1 MDRCFAEGEKEWEE
15 GEFSGK
21 RIISAP
27 IDAFLPMPGK
37 TNEES
42 DAKISQPVGRRANRS
57 LNGKKSR
64 GRESIW
70 EEENSY
76 FHAHFSFHRGERS
89 IRSDRRG
96 IQRILIDAQ
105 YKNFSPNNRT
115 LILIVNI
122 IIGKYFSFQ
131 SYYHSNVQFSIFELY
146 LFYHYSF
153 TIQDWGGFLSIK
165 HYNKLTKFE

>member
-1 MDRCFAEGEKEWEE
+1 MFRRGREGMGRGRILWEENNLGPDRCL
-15 GEFSGK
+15 S
-21 RIISAP
+21 
-27 IDAFLPMPGK
+27 PMRGK

-96 IQRILIDAQ
+96 IQRILIDVQ

-122 IIGKYFSFQ
+122 MIGKYFSFQ

-146 LFYHYSF
+146 LFYHYST
-153 TIQDWGGFLSIK
+153 TIQDWEGFLSIK
-165 HYNKLTKFE
+165 HC